1 MAKLSNEEEQ
11 SDWDEK
17 IDCALMG
24 YRASFQSSTKHSPYY
39 MLFQQNMR
47 LPVDSESFQTD
58 KEENSDE
65 VKLEEVM
72 ESLLES
78 RKKVFGEVAIN
89 ITKAQEKQK
98 NTYDRKHELV
108 TINRGAEVLLEN
120 TAQKQRKGGKLEPA
134 WLGPYI
140 VSRLLYELSRN
151 GKIVKTKANIARLK
165 VYKKKKLK
173 RDAIAIVR
181 R

>member
-24 YRASFQSSTKHSPYY
+24 YRASFQNSTKHSPYF

-65 VKLEEVM
+65 VKLDEVM

-89 ITKAQEKQK
+89 ITKAQVKQK

-134 WLGPYI
+134 WLEPYI
-140 VSRLLYELSRN
+140 VSRCVGKGLYKLSRN

-165 VYKKKKLK
+165 VYKKRSLK
-173 RDAIAIVR
+173 
-181 R
+181 